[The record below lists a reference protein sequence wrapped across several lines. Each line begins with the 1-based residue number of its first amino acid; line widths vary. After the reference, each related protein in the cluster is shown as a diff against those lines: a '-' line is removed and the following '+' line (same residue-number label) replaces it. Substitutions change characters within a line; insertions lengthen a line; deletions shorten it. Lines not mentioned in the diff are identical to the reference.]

1 MQTFEPIEFHQ
12 TRDFSKKLNAT
23 FEFIKQN
30 VKPLTKCLLFIA
42 GPPMFIGSILAG
54 NLYTG
59 YFDFVLGFSRN
70 RGNPEMMVDYLT
82 SPILWIQIAGAVLLM
97 LVSFVV
103 IVSVV
108 NNYMLEYEAK
118 KSNHITVDVIWERV
132 RTTLPMYFGTTL
144 LYWLFLMAGYLLI
157 ILIITG
163 AGFLSVFLGVI
174 AGIVTVLGFI
184 YMLVA
189 LSFIFVVRA
198 WEKTSFFEAVSRCF
212 TLIKDK
218 WWSTFG
224 LLLVASIIQSTI
236 ASAFLI
242 PWYVNFVIT
251 MLHNIEGGPVAEP
264 SFISKLINS
273 IFMTLYFIVSFLLYA
288 IPLLALAFQYF
299 NLVELKEAKGL
310 LSKIESIGQPPA
322 SQPKDEQY

>member
-1 MQTFEPIEFHQ
+1 MQTFVPIEFQ
-12 TRDFSKKLNAT
+12 QARDFSKKLNAT

-30 VKPLTKCLLFIA
+30 IKPLTRCLLYIA
-42 GPPMFIGSILAG
+42 GPPMLIGSILAG
-54 NLYTG
+54 KLYTG
-59 YFDFVLGFSRN
+59 YFDFVMGFSRN
-70 RGNPEMMVDYLT
+70 QGNPEMMVDYLT
-82 SPILWIQIAGAVLLM
+82 SPILWIQIAGAILLM
-97 LVSFVV
+97 LASFVV

-108 NNYMLEYEAK
+108 NNYMLEYEAT
-118 KSNHITVDVIWERV
+118 KSNNITVEAIWERV
-132 RTTLPMYFGTTL
+132 RNTLPMYFGTTL
-144 LYWLFLMAGYLLI
+144 LYWLLLMAGYILIVLI
-157 ILIITG
+157 IAG

-174 AGIVTVLGFI
+174 VGIVTVLAFI

-189 LSFIFVVRA
+189 LSLIFVVRT

-212 TLIKDK
+212 TLVKDK

-242 PWYVNFVIT
+242 PWYINFFIS
-251 MLHNIEGGPVAEP
+251 MMHSLEGGPVAEP
-264 SFISKLINS
+264 SFISELINNV
-273 IFMTLYFIVSFLLYA
+273 FMTLYFIVSFLLYA

-310 LSKIESIGQPPA
+310 LTKIETIGQTPA

>member
-1 MQTFEPIEFHQ
+1 MQTFEPIEFQ
-12 TRDFSKKLNAT
+12 QARDFSKKLNAT

-30 VKPLTKCLLFIA
+30 FRPLTRCLLFIA
-42 GPPMFIGSILAG
+42 GPPMLIGSILAG

-59 YFDFVLGFSRN
+59 YFDFVMGFSRN
-70 RGNPEMMVDYLT
+70 RSNPEMMVDYLT
-82 SPILWIQIAGAVLLM
+82 SPILWIQIAGAILLM

-108 NNYMLEYEAK
+108 NNYMLEYNAT
-118 KSNHITVDVIWERV
+118 KSNEIEVDAIWERV
-132 RTTLPMYFGTTL
+132 RNTLPMYFGTTF
-144 LYWLFLMAGYLLI
+144 LYWLLLIAGYVLI

-163 AGFLSVFLGVI
+163 AGFLSILLGVLV
-174 AGIVTVLGFI
+174 GFVTVGGFV
-184 YMLVA
+184 YMMVA
-189 LSFIFVVRA
+189 LSLLFIVRA
-198 WEKTSFFEAVSRCF
+198 WEKMGFFEAVSRCF
-212 TLIKDK
+212 VLIKDK

-264 SFISKLINS
+264 SFISELINN
-273 IFMTLYFIVSFLLYA
+273 IFMTLYFITSFLLYS

-310 LSKIESIGQPPA
+310 LTKIDAIGQTPA
-322 SQPKDEQY
+322 SKPKDDQY